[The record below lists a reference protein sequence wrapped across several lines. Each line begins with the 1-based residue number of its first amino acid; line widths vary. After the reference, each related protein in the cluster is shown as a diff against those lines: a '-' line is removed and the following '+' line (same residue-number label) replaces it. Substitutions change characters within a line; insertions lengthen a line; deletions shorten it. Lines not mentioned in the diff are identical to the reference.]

1 VQRVAALGK
10 ILILTYRSLVRH
22 DILTLAA
29 AIAYSALLSLFPLL
43 IGIIALFSRFVD
55 QATAQHA
62 IMRALDPY
70 LPPGVRGIVQE
81 ALEGA
86 ISKRGT
92 AGAVTTLVLFWTA
105 MAVASTLLQSLNRVL
120 DAPTTLPFWRRKVVE
135 LAMVSMGGALIMLS
149 VFASAAL
156 AFLGA
161 VPALEGII
169 NTFGGSRI
177 WGLVLSAGPWI
188 FSGTAF
194 IVVYRFVPNVRVRR
208 RSLLIGS
215 LVAMT
220 LFELTKRAFFWY
232 LLRLAQYPLAYG
244 PLAGVVVF
252 LVWVYLASLVALIG
266 AALIRQVEDYLSHSH
281 RSEAE
286 LRVTGEER

>member
-1 VQRVAALGK
+1 VAALGT

-22 DILTLAA
+22 DILMLAGT
-29 AIAYSALLSLFPLL
+29 IAYSALLSLFPLL
-43 IGIIALFSRFVD
+43 IGIIALVSRFVD
-55 QATAQHA
+55 EATAQHA
-62 IMRALDPY
+62 VVRALGPY
-70 LPPGVRGIVQE
+70 LPPEVIGTVQG

-86 ISKRGT
+86 ISRRGT
-92 AGAVTTLVLFWTA
+92 AGVVATLGLFWTA
-105 MAVASTLLQSLNRVL
+105 MAVASTLLHSLNRVL
-120 DAPTTLPFWRRKVVE
+120 DAPTTRPFWRRKIVE
-135 LAMVSMGGALIMLS
+135 LAMVGMGGTLIVLS
-149 VFASAAL
+149 VFVSAVL
-156 AFLGA
+156 TFLGT

-169 NTFGGSRI
+169 DAFRGSRI
-177 WGLVLSAGPWI
+177 WALVVSAGPWI

-194 IVVYRFVPNVRVRR
+194 FLVYRFVPNVRVRR

-220 LFELTKRAFFWY
+220 LFESTKRAFFWY

-266 AALIRQVEDYLSHSH
+266 ATLIRQVEDLLPAAVVRASSNGGI
-281 RSEAE
+281 
-286 LRVTGEER
+286 TGE

>member
-10 ILILTYRSLVRH
+10 ILILTYRSVVRH
-22 DILTLAA
+22 DVVTLAA

-43 IGIIALFSRFVD
+43 IGIIALFTRFVD
-55 QATAQHA
+55 EATAQDA
-62 IMRALDPY
+62 VVRALAPY
-70 LPPGVRGIVQE
+70 LPPGVLGVVQE
-81 ALEGA
+81 TLEGA
-86 ISKRGT
+86 ISDRGT
-92 AGAVTTLVLFWTA
+92 AGAVTTMVLFWTA

-120 DAPTTLPFWRRKVVE
+120 DAPTTRPFWRRKIVE
-135 LAMVSMGGALIMLS
+135 LAMVAIGGALIVLS
-149 VFASAAL
+149 VLETAAL
-156 AFLGA
+156 TFLGA
-161 VPALEGII
+161 VPALAGII
-169 NTFGGSRI
+169 GAFRGSRI
-177 WGLVLSAGPWI
+177 WALALSAGPWV

-194 IVVYRFVPNVRVRR
+194 FMVYRFVPNVRVRR

-266 AALIRQVEDYLSHSH
+266 AALIRQVEDVLPGH
-281 RSEAE
+281 
-286 LRVTGEER
+286 